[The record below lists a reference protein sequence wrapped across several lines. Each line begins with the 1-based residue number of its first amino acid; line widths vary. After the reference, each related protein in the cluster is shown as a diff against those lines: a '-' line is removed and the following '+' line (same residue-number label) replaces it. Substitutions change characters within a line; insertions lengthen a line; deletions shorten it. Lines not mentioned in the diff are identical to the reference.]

1 MARELAP
8 AGLRS
13 SPFCER
19 SHWSASPVKREQA
32 SSPRAHLLSVNNIA
46 CRPQSDRQAFHDP
59 RQSRHNGAPSPSWRA
74 LSSGYPLNE
83 RPSTNVIR
91 PSGCPGLLRVVQALD
106 GGICRIKLD
115 GGSIRADQ
123 ADAVAAAAERFAGGV
138 IEATNRGNLQ
148 IRGIGPG
155 HDALIEAL
163 LAAGLGP
170 RKPAGDDVRNL
181 MLSPAAGIDRQMLF
195 DTRPLAAQ
203 ILVTLQTHE
212 RFHELSAKFAVQLDG
227 GEALAML
234 EHHHDLWLSAL
245 VRNGE
250 PWLAFGLAGT
260 PLDKPAGKVPLT
272 QGHALV
278 VAVLELFLD
287 LARPDQIR
295 MRHLLA
301 EVSVDEFMTRLA
313 RRVPLQAC
321 LDWQRDA
328 SIDGLHLGV
337 HPQHDDR
344 VYVGAAAP
352 LGRLDAVML
361 RGAAQLA
368 REKGDESLSFT
379 PWQSLLLPNV
389 RSEDADQVLARL
401 EGLGLLC
408 SLDQALAQLI
418 ACTGSS
424 GCGKALADTKADARQ
439 LAELLQRQGQTLKV
453 HLSGCPRSC
462 AAAHVAPAT
471 LLAVAPGRYDLYVRD
486 VTLPGFGALQ
496 AHNLSI
502 EALGHWLDARP
513 RSPLDA

>member
-1 MARELAP
+1 M
-8 AGLRS
+8 
-13 SPFCER
+13 
-19 SHWSASPVKREQA
+19 
-32 SSPRAHLLSVNNIA
+32 
-46 CRPQSDRQAFHDP
+46 
-59 RQSRHNGAPSPSWRA
+59 
-74 LSSGYPLNE
+74 
-83 RPSTNVIR
+83 
-91 PSGCPGLLRVVQALD
+91 LRVVQALD

-115 GGSIRADQ
+115 GGAIQADQ
-123 ADAVAAAAERFAGGV
+123 AEAVASAAERFAGGV

-148 IRGIGPG
+148 VRGIGLE
-155 HDALIEAL
+155 HAALIEQL

-170 RKPAGDDVRNL
+170 RTPTGDDVRNL

-195 DTRPLAAQ
+195 DTRPLAEQ

-227 GEALAML
+227 GEAMAML

-245 VRNGE
+245 VHDGE

-260 PLDKPAGKVPLT
+260 PLDEPAGRVPLA

-301 EVSVDEFMTRLA
+301 EIPMDEFMAQLT

-321 LDWQRDA
+321 LDWQRDM
-328 SIDGLHLGV
+328 SNDGLHIGV

-361 RGAAQLA
+361 REAAQLA
-368 REKGDESLSFT
+368 REKGDGSLRFT

-389 RSEDADQVLARL
+389 CIEDADEVLAQL
-401 EGLGLLC
+401 QTLGLLV
-408 SLDQALAQLI
+408 SVDQPLAQLI

-439 LAELLQRQGQTLKV
+439 LAEQLQRQGQTLKV

-471 LLAVAPGRYDLYVRD
+471 LLAAAPGRYNLYFRD
-486 VTLPGFGALQ
+486 ATLPGFGALQ
-496 AHNLSI
+496 AHNLTI

>member
-1 MARELAP
+1 M
-8 AGLRS
+8 
-13 SPFCER
+13 
-19 SHWSASPVKREQA
+19 
-32 SSPRAHLLSVNNIA
+32 
-46 CRPQSDRQAFHDP
+46 
-59 RQSRHNGAPSPSWRA
+59 
-74 LSSGYPLNE
+74 NE
-83 RPSTNVIR
+83 RPSSSVIR

-115 GGSIRADQ
+115 GGSIQADQ
-123 ADAVAAAAERFAGGV
+123 ADAVALAAERFAGGV
-138 IEATNRGNLQ
+138 IEATNRANLQ
-148 IRGIGPG
+148 IRGIGPQ
-155 HDALIEAL
+155 HDALIEPL
-163 LAAGLGP
+163 LNAGLGP
-170 RKPAGDDVRNL
+170 RKLAGDDVRNL
-181 MLSPAAGIDRQMLF
+181 MLSPTAGIDRQMLL
-195 DTRPLAAQ
+195 DTRPLAAR
-203 ILVTLQTHE
+203 ILFTLQTHE

-227 GEALAML
+227 GEGLAML

-260 PLDKPAGKVPLT
+260 PLDKPDGAVRLA
-272 QGHALV
+272 QGHDLV

-287 LARPDQIR
+287 LARPDQTR
-295 MRHLLA
+295 MRHVLA
-301 EVSVDEFMTRLA
+301 EIPRDEFLVQLA
-313 RRVPLQAC
+313 RRVALQPPP
-321 LDWQRDA
+321 DWRRGE
-328 SIDGLHLGV
+328 SIDGLHIGI
-337 HPQHDDR
+337 HSQHDDQ

-368 REKGDESLSFT
+368 RDKGDASLRFS

-389 RSEDADQVLARL
+389 RREDAPGVRARL
-401 EGLGLLC
+401 EELGLLC
-408 SLDQALAQLI
+408 SLEQPLAQLI

-439 LAELLQRQGQTLKV
+439 LAELLQRQGRALKI

-471 LLAVAPGRYDLYVRD
+471 LLAVAPGRYDLYFRD
-486 VTLPGFGALQ
+486 ATLPGFGALQ
-496 AHNLSI
+496 AHDLTI